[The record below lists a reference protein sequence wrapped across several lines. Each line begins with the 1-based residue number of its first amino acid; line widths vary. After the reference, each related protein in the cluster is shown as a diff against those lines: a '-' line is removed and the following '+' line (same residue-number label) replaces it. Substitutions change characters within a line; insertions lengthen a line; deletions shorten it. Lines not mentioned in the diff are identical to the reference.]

1 MIKARKRVSNLID
14 FTNLRK
20 FNYFQITWLM
30 APVFIWFSYHPIIT
44 LGKNATMNLELSLT
58 LIYLLALGL
67 VSAISIAKKI
77 SVNNYK
83 NLLKNKLILSLGVF
97 NLLCQLSLIWSVN
110 FLRGVLTSGIIFIIS
125 LVIVGAILNKSEIRR
140 VVPAIVNLLFL
151 SAILMSL
158 IAILEVVLGSTKAG
172 LLCAGCTADKFGF
185 VRPNV
190 FTIEPQF
197 FANTLLLPSILA
209 IYKFLSEK
217 DKKQFVIYGSLVFL
231 FSFVIYLSLSRG
243 AIYAFLSGSFLVI
256 LLTTSKTKR
265 WRKKVLATLI
275 LSISLI
281 VSIGFTALSS
291 KYNSNV
297 ASSFWGTISRSL
309 NHLSLGVIKKF
320 DNAKD
325 DLLANQPSS
334 NEKVWP
340 AYSGYVAESTDI
352 RTSLSQ
358 KALVVWRDGGYTRLV
373 FGTGIGSSGVA
384 MAGLNGG
391 DSKQIVQNQYIAILL
406 ELGFIGLSIFLYI
419 IIATFRL
426 TVKEKWL
433 WGIIV
438 SYLMQWLFFN
448 GLPNAIH
455 IYLMIAILL
464 ALFSTSTSQNLPK
477 STK

>member
-97 NLLCQLSLIWSVN
+97 NLLCQLSLIWSAN

-140 VVPAIVNLLFL
+140 VVPAMVSLLFL

-209 IYKFLSEK
+209 IYKFLSAK
-217 DKKQFVIYGSLVFL
+217 DKKQFVIYSSLIFL

-256 LLTTSKTKR
+256 LLTTSKTKC

-275 LSISLI
+275 LFISLI
-281 VSIGFTALSS
+281 VSISFTALSS
-291 KYNSNV
+291 KYNPNV

-320 DNAKD
+320 DNVKD

-334 NEKVWP
+334 NAKVRP

-358 KALVVWRDGGYTRLV
+358 KALVVWRDGGYTRLF
-373 FGTGIGSSGVA
+373 FGTGIGSGGVA

-419 IIATFRL
+419 IIATFRS